1 MTSTIQDVKPTFTA
15 QLGFFLWRHRTIPGL
30 KWVTLRYI
38 RLVRHSARWWFQV
51 FSLLVIS
58 LVMLRLTISFAL
70 ALVQSHQLKESGEL
84 RVAALADAM
93 RHLDE
98 GDTFH
103 LVLAQKGLLE
113 YITVAKKYD
122 HRFPMISKLG
132 VDTKK
137 SQVCPFSKIL
147 LSSIEEGFILP
158 ARSQLEEGL
167 NGFYKNWM
175 SQDQVTRDFLYPV
188 YFENLQ
194 FYLAFKK
201 HPTEQD
207 LSRLAHYWYQGL
219 SATETDRK
227 TVSIEDLKV
236 LLAYYFQ
243 LKTQS
248 VTIDTELVAA
258 VEKQLEGYRYS

>member
-1 MTSTIQDVKPTFTA
+1 MTSTIQDVKPKRVA
-15 QLGFFLWRHRTIPGL
+15 QLGFFLWRHRMMPGL
-30 KWVTLRYI
+30 KWATLRYI

-58 LVMLRLTISFAL
+58 FIMVRLTVSFAL
-70 ALVQSHQLKESGEL
+70 ALVQSYHLKESGEM
-84 RVAALADAM
+84 RIEALEEAM
-93 RHLDE
+93 HHLDE

-103 LVLAQKGLLE
+103 LVLAQKALLE
-113 YITVAKKYD
+113 YITLAKKYD
-122 HRFPMISKLG
+122 HRFPMIAKLG

-158 ARSQLEEGL
+158 ARLQLEEGL
-167 NGFYKNWM
+167 NGFYKNWAT
-175 SQDQVTRDFLYPV
+175 QDQVTRDFLYPV

-194 FYLAFKK
+194 FYMAFKK
-201 HPTEQD
+201 NPTESD

-227 TVSIEDLKV
+227 AVSVEDLKI

-243 LKTQS
+243 WKVQS

-258 VEKQLEGYRYS
+258 VEKQLEGYS